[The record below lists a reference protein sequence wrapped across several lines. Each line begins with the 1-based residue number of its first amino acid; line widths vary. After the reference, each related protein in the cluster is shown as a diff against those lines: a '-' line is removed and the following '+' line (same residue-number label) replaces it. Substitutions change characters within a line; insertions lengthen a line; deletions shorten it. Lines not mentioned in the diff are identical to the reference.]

1 MVLKFSFVTHLLL
14 AFPSSDPFK
23 GLRMSPGRGAPFR
36 DFSPLKFSLLE
47 SFPFSLRT
55 KKRREGSPLLF
66 RCCGRGMQTLP
77 RHLESLSP
85 SRDASPPPPAPITR
99 PIPFSNVTKII
110 LSPPPWAPLVI
121 TPWKLDT
128 KREAWQSY
136 VCYVFR
142 ARPRI
147 SPIDCNPFSSPTDS
161 VERAITRLLEEKR
174 RARMISP
181 CGDRV
186 ALTPHNGVV
195 IPVSPSSQQVDSPTL
210 ANFCLEFPRN
220 CRGRPLA
227 FHPISFDTFPSFPP
241 N

>member
-1 MVLKFSFVTHLLL
+1 MSRICFSPFHRRILSRDCECHRRPVSRL
-14 AFPSSDPFK
+14 FPFK
-23 GLRMSPGRGAPFR
+23 IFPPRVISIFVKNKEQTRRLASPI
-36 DFSPLKFSLLE
+36 SMW
-47 SFPFSLRT
+47 
-55 KKRREGSPLLF
+55 
-66 RCCGRGMQTLP
+66 GMQTLP

-110 LSPPPWAPLVI
+110 LSLPPWAPLVI

>member
-1 MVLKFSFVTHLLL
+1 MRRPVSRLFPFKIFPPRVISIFVKNKEETRRL
-14 AFPSSDPFK
+14 ASPISMLWEGDANSAPSSRKFITVSRCIPS
-23 GLRMSPGRGAPFR
+23 SPSSNYASYP
-36 DFSPLKFSLLE
+36 LLE
-47 SFPFSLRT
+47 CD
-55 KKRREGSPLLF
+55 ENHPL
-66 RCCGRGMQTLP
+66 
-77 RHLESLSP
+77 S
-85 SRDASPPPPAPITR
+85 
-99 PIPFSNVTKII
+99 
-110 LSPPPWAPLVI
+110 PPWAPLVI

-161 VERAITRLLEEKR
+161 VERAITRLLEEER